1 LRTLKKPARRVV
13 HTTEMQDE
21 PITIPKDLKM
31 NRITITWSKKG
42 IVRICSDEP
51 VELYEI
57 TPFVP
62 RDRVF
67 LRDIEIGSKFVD
79 EELGSDPIG
88 HYHDEQ
94 FGKLSPGMPSG
105 RAFAIARAMS
115 KP

>member
-1 LRTLKKPARRVV
+1 MPTGNDPKRVKG
-13 HTTEMQDE
+13 TE
-21 PITIPKDLKM
+21 T

-62 RDRVF
+62 RDRVY
-67 LRDIEIGSKFVD
+67 LRSDVEIGSKFVD

-88 HYHDEQ
+88 SYQDEQ
-94 FGKLSPGMPSG
+94 FGKLPPGMPSG

>member
-1 LRTLKKPARRVV
+1 
-13 HTTEMQDE
+13 MQDE
-21 PITIPKDLKM
+21 PITIPNDLKM

-67 LRDIEIGSKFVD
+67 LRNIEIGSKFVD

-88 HYHDEQ
+88 HHHDGQ
-94 FGKLSPGMPSG
+94 FGKLPPNLPPGC
-105 RAFAIARAMS
+105 AFEMIHAMS

>member
-1 LRTLKKPARRVV
+1 MPALVPDRSGSSKDA
-13 HTTEMQDE
+13 TE
-21 PITIPKDLKM
+21 P
-31 NRITITWSKKG
+31 SKKG

-62 RDRVF
+62 RGRVF
-67 LRDIEIGSKFVD
+67 LRNIEIGSKFVD

-88 HYHDEQ
+88 HYHDDQ
-94 FGKLSPGMPSG
+94 FRKLPPNLPPG
-105 RAFAIARAMS
+105 RAFEMIHAMS